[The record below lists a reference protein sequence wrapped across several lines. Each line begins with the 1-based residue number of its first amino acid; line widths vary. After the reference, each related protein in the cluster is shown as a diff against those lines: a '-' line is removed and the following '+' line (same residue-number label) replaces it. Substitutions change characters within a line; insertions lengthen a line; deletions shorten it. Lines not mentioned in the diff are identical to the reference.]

1 MLLWNQYKCNAG
13 YYRIVSYP
21 IEMKSFIQGLIA
33 RVSSSVKAHTAV
45 AAAPV
50 LGRWGIQYD
59 ERVIDRKIVQANEDH
74 CGCCVDVRAENP
86 KKEAAAMSAK
96 KSVARYEKTEEYL
109 VPYVM

>member
-1 MLLWNQYKCNAG
+1 
-13 YYRIVSYP
+13 
-21 IEMKSFIQGLIA
+21 MKSFIQSLIA

-45 AAAPV
+45 AAATAPPV

-59 ERVIDRKIVQANEDH
+59 QRIIDRKIVQANEDH
-74 CGCCVDVRAENP
+74 CGCCVDVRAKNP